1 MRILILALFAGAI
14 IALLLGY
21 IRNLSLRK
29 KLEKGEID
37 RIPVPTEVDAQ
48 CCGRH
53 EVCEKD
59 IMLAAA
65 TGKIVYY
72 DDEELDA
79 YKGTPSGE
87 YTDEQ
92 VDEFLEVFHTMRDTD
107 VAGWMRS
114 LQLRDVNLPDEM
126 KDEVFLFISEQGK

>member
-21 IRNLSLRK
+21 IRNLNLRK

-37 RIPVPTEVDAQ
+37 RIPGPAEADAQ

-53 EVCEKD
+53 EVCEKEKL
-59 IMLAAA
+59 LAAT

-79 YKGTPSGE
+79 YKGIPSCD

-107 VAGWMRS
+107 VAGWVRS

-126 KDEVFLFISEQGK
+126 KDEVFLFINEQRK